1 MCRSPDEPGGPRRC
15 SADARR
21 RYEQAQQHVADLEA
35 ADQRLTGELD
45 RIRTYRSERAFRAAL
60 NDRIREVAADLGL
73 AHNDL
78 ARRFALQQF
87 ISRIFSADPHSWVIT
102 GGTALQFRTLEARP
116 TADVDLAVTRDIAD
130 IADQLRTVSA
140 RRGGE
145 HGEFQ
150 VDVRGVPT
158 NPGFYTGRITYI
170 LNGTR
175 FAVAK
180 IDIAAHR
187 ELPVQPDSITPEPVL
202 QIDDTW
208 AMPRVSTMSVPTHLA
223 DKLAAMHERHND
235 LPSSRAHDL
244 ADILI
249 ISRSCTVD
257 AAELHQAIEAQKKH
271 RNIAIPEVLQ
281 LPSPDWRATY
291 RNRVSQSG
299 LPAGL
304 RDADAALAEV
314 NAFLGPVL
322 SGRITAGCWDPAC
335 KSWGC
340 AR

>member
-15 SADARR
+15 PVDARR
-21 RYEQAQQHVADLEA
+21 GYERARQLVGDLEA
-35 ADQRLTGELD
+35 ANERLTAELD
-45 RIRTYRSERAFRAAL
+45 AILTYRSEQAFRAAL

-87 ISRIFSADPHSWVIT
+87 ISRIFSADPHSWVIA
-102 GGTALQFRTLEARP
+102 GGTALQFRTSEARP
-116 TADVDLAVTRDIAD
+116 TADVDLAVTRQIYD
-130 IADQLRTVSA
+130 IADQLRTASA

-145 HGEFQ
+145 HGHFQ

-158 NPGFYTGRITYI
+158 NPGFYTGRIAYT

-180 IDIAAHR
+180 IDIAAQR

-202 QIDDTW
+202 RIDDTW
-208 AMPRVSTMSVPTHLA
+208 PMPPISTMSVPTHLA
-223 DKLAAMHERHND
+223 DKLAAMHERHNG

-244 ADILI
+244 ADMLI
-249 ISRSCTVD
+249 ISRSCTVE
-257 AAELHQAIEAQKKH
+257 ASELRQAIEFQKQQ

-281 LPSPDWRATY
+281 LPSPDWRSTY

-299 LPAGL
+299 LPVGL

-322 SGRITAGCWDPAC
+322 GGCVTAGHWDPVRRRWEATQ
-335 KSWGC
+335 
-340 AR
+340 

>member
-1 MCRSPDEPGGPRRC
+1 MCRSPEEPGGPRRC

-21 RYEQAQQHVADLEA
+21 RYEQAQRRVEELQA
-35 ADQRLTGELD
+35 ANEHLTGELD
-45 RIRTYRSERAFRAAL
+45 GIRTYRSERAFRAAL
-60 NDRIREVAADLGL
+60 NDRIRDIAADMGL

-87 ISRIFSADPHSWVIT
+87 ISRIFSADPDSWVIT
-102 GGTALQFRTLEARP
+102 GGTALQFRTPEARP
-116 TADVDLAVTRDIAD
+116 TADVDLAVTREIAD
-130 IADQLRTVSA
+130 IAEQLRVASA

-145 HGEFQ
+145 HGDFQ

-158 NPGFYTGRITYI
+158 NPGFYTGRITYL

-187 ELPVQPDSITPEPVL
+187 ELPVRPDSITPDPVL
-202 QIDDTW
+202 LIDDTW
-208 AMPRVSTMSVPTHLA
+208 PMPAVSTMSVPTHLA

-244 ADILI
+244 ADMLI

-257 AAELHQAIEAQKKH
+257 AGELWQAIEVQRQR
-271 RNIAIPEVLQ
+271 RNITIPEVLQ
-281 LPSPDWRATY
+281 LPSPDWRSTY

-299 LPAGL
+299 LPTGL

-322 SGRITAGCWDPAC
+322 SGRIANGVWDPVSRRW
-335 KSWGC
+335 K
-340 AR
+340 